1 MEESPNFFSHVFNFE
16 QECRNEMVNI
26 MQYTVFSI
34 VFVSLLNRTIQDY
47 APVVDRDKG
56 SIAIFTE
63 VTLQCIVL
71 FIGVLFIHR
80 IITFIPTASATK
92 YAEQNIITVI
102 LPTLIVLLSMT
113 SSLGDKVSILMDR
126 LLSSP
131 QPVRVKHI
139 QPLSQTQIQT
149 PPLLPKGGST
159 ANPMNSPEPDF
170 NSMFAGPNNPLQNA
184 QSPASFEPL
193 PSNYAGS
200 TF

>member
-16 QECRNEMVNI
+16 QESRNEMVNI

-34 VFVSLLNRTIQDY
+34 VFVSLLNRAIQDY

-63 VTLQCIVL
+63 VTLQCILL

-92 YAEQNIITVI
+92 YADQNIITVI

-113 SSLGDKVSILMDR
+113 SSLGDKITILIDR

-131 QPVRVKHI
+131 QPVRVKHV
-139 QPLSQTQIQT
+139 QPLSQSQIQT

-184 QSPASFEPL
+184 QSPDSFEPL